1 MWVWLYK
8 KPGWARG
15 SYIWMSMFAWSRKT
29 LPSQCRGLAER
40 HYKNRWKQSSVFAFT
55 RRRKREL
62 GLILHLFFRKTF
74 FRKFP
79 LSYSPKFRSPQA
91 SPLSKWLRLRPV
103 CSYASVPGL
112 CPTGLTTFL
121 KAISVGEGTPLQA
134 LPRPHPGSA
143 HSGLL
148 TSFLFLEEV

>member
-62 GLILHLFFRKTF
+62 RLILHLFFRKTF
-74 FRKFP
+74 FRKCP
-79 LSYSPKFRSPQA
+79 LSISPKFRSPQA
-91 SPLSKWLRLRPV
+91 SPLSKWLCLRPV
-103 CSYASVPGL
+103 RSGASVPRL
-112 CPTGLTTFL
+112 CPIGLTTFL
-121 KAISVGEGTPLQA
+121 MAVSVEEGTPLQA
-134 LPRPHPGSA
+134 LPQPHPGSA
-143 HSGLL
+143 HPGLL